1 MPSDRLT
8 GFSSAFDEMLERSRR
23 ELDALSGGSDAP
35 ALSPTPRTSSRASSR
50 TSLRTPPRTS
60 SEPAGNRPSEVRP
73 STPARDGPDRSAR
86 TAPASRS
93 PAERALDE
101 KLGADWRYEVL
112 ERTREGGELVVR
124 CRVTAPARGVS
135 RTWYGSAP
143 MPGAGHRASNPGR
156 RASNFG
162 RRASNFGR
170 GASGMRGKAGNVS
183 FTLGARVGT
192 GAGVGANNP
201 ARSEREAERQAVE
214 SALAACARLL

>member
-35 ALSPTPRTSSRASSR
+35 ALSPTPRTASQ
-50 TSLRTPPRTS
+50 
-60 SEPAGNRPSEVRP
+60 
-73 STPARDGPDRSAR
+73 
-86 TAPASRS
+86 TAPAPRS
-93 PAERALDE
+93 PAECALDE
-101 KLGADWRYEVL
+101 KLGTNWRYEVL

-124 CRVTAPARGVS
+124 CRVTAPARGIS

-143 MPGAGHRASNPGR
+143 VSGAGR
-156 RASNFG
+156 RASVMG
-162 RRASNFGR
+162 
-170 GASGMRGKAGNVS
+170 GKAGNVS
-183 FTLGARVGT
+183 FTLGAGTGT

-214 SALAACARLL
+214 AALAACARLL

>member
-35 ALSPTPRTSSRASSR
+35 ALSPTPRTASQMSSR

-60 SEPAGNRPSEVRP
+60 SEPAGGRSSAADRNVSAGDA
-73 STPARDGPDRSAR
+73 SASSPA
-86 TAPASRS
+86 ASRS

-101 KLGADWRYEVL
+101 KLGTDWRYEVL

-135 RTWYGSAP
+135 RTWFGSAP
-143 MPGAGHRASNPGR
+143 MPGAGRG
-156 RASNFG
+156 
-162 RRASNFGR
+162 ASNFGR

-192 GAGVGANNP
+192 GVGVGANNP

>member
-35 ALSPTPRTSSRASSR
+35 ALSPTPRTSSRSSSR

-60 SEPAGNRPSEVRP
+60 SEPAGSRPSAIHP
-73 STPARDGPDRSAR
+73 STTAQDGSDRSAR

-101 KLGADWRYEVL
+101 KLGADWHHEVL

-124 CRVTAPARGVS
+124 CRVTAPGRGVS

-143 MPGAGHRASNPGR
+143 VPGAGHRASNPGR

-162 RRASNFGR
+162 R
-170 GASGMRGKAGNVS
+170 GASGMKGRAGNVS
-183 FTLGARVGT
+183 FTLGTRVGT
-192 GAGVGANNP
+192 GAGGANNP
-201 ARSEREAERQAVE
+201 IRSEREAERQAVE